1 MRNTLFA
8 ALAAVGLLSAL
19 PATARAQYYV
29 PGPGTTWDIPG
40 PLFARYNYGTRVW
53 GPGFTYSYP
62 YMYQSNNPS
71 SFAPGYY
78 NYGPGYFNYYY
89 PPPYTTTYYYR
100 FYR

>member
-62 YMYQSNNPS
+62 YMYQSNNP
-71 SFAPGYY
+71 YY
-78 NYGPGYFNYYY
+78 VQRYTYFNYYTPDY
-89 PPPYTTTYYYR
+89 MSRYGYYSGYNWVR
-100 FYR
+100 